1 MSSAVYCLFAKEF
14 WSYFRTRLGYFVL
27 IIYTA
32 LSMTAAF
39 YSGGYFD
46 LVNDNLFSLFYFQP
60 EIFTLLAPALTMRLW
75 ADERRYGTLEMLLS
89 QPVNYLS
96 LVIGKFLAAWA
107 FCALML
113 VLTVPLWLTTAT
125 LQPLDHLHI
134 VFCYL
139 ACLLAAG
146 ALCAVGCTVSAF
158 NNNPVSAYV
167 ISVFICWLL
176 KLSSFDY
183 VIRAAKISNEL
194 VIRISNSINF
204 DQHYQNILNGQLSP
218 VNLVYFISII
228 FFALW
233 INTAAVEYKRS

>member
-1 MSSAVYCLFAKEF
+1 MSSAVFCLFAKEF
-14 WSYFRTRLGYFVL
+14 GSYFRTRLGYFVL
-27 IIYTA
+27 VIYAA

-46 LVNDNLFSLFYFQP
+46 LANDSLFSLFYFQP
-60 EIFTLLAPALTMRLW
+60 EIFTLLAPALTMKLW
-75 ADERRYGTLEMLLS
+75 ADERRYGTLELLLS
-89 QPVNYLS
+89 QPVNYLP
-96 LVIGKFLAAWA
+96 LVAGKFLASWT

-113 VLTVPLWLTTAT
+113 VLTVPLWISTAA
-125 LQPLDHLHI
+125 LQLLDNLHI

-158 NNNPVSAYV
+158 NSNPVSAYV

-183 VIRAAKISNEL
+183 LIRAAKISNEL
-194 VIRISNSINF
+194 VIRISNSVNF

-218 VNLVYFISII
+218 GNLVYFISVI